1 MKKRNFTV
9 AYFNHRISMNDY
21 IATRID
27 LTPCDETA
35 TDVLAS
41 LLAEIGYES
50 FVPDEKGLM
59 SYIKA
64 EDFDEKQ
71 LDVVVESFPLPG
83 YKFSLKNEKIEGR
96 DWNAEW
102 EKNYFQPIVVDDL
115 CCIHS
120 SFHKD
125 YPKCRYDIVIDPK
138 MAFGTGHHATTSLI
152 IRRLL
157 DMDIEGKSLIDMGTG
172 TGILAILAAMRGAS
186 HVDAVEIDRF
196 AYENALDNV
205 KLNGHS
211 EINVIL
217 GDASA
222 LKNLQP
228 ADIFLANINRN
239 IIMADLG
246 AYASAMKPGATIL
259 LSGFYEEDVNVL
271 LDAAQNYG
279 LVFMRESSRDRWTC
293 LQLQKG
299 YNSNQR

>member
-1 MKKRNFTV
+1 
-9 AYFNHRISMNDY
+9 MNDY
-21 IATRID
+21 LATRID
-27 LTPCDETA
+27 LKPCDETA

-50 FVPDEKGLM
+50 FVPDENGLM
-59 SYIKA
+59 AYVRV

-71 LDVVVESFPLPG
+71 LDVVMETFPLPG
-83 YKFSLKNEKIEGR
+83 YKFDVKNEKIEGR

-102 EKNYFQPIVVDDL
+102 EKNYFQPIVVDDR

-125 YPKCRYDIVIDPK
+125 YPTCRYDIVIDPK

-157 DMDIEGKSLIDMGTG
+157 DMNLDGKSVIDMGTG
-172 TGILAILAAMRGAS
+172 TGILSILAAMRGAS
-186 HVDAVEIDRF
+186 HVDAIEIDRF
-196 AYENALDNV
+196 AFENAAENV
-205 KLNGHS
+205 KLNGHP

-246 AYASAMKPGATIL
+246 AYAAAMKPGATIL
-259 LSGFYEEDVNVL
+259 LSGFYQEDVNVL
-271 LDAAQNYG
+271 LDAAQPFG
-279 LVFMRESSRDRWTC
+279 LEFMQESSCGRWMC

-299 YNSNQR
+299 YDADQK